1 MRAAISLA
9 TAGIR
14 NLVHACSTRRDWHQ
28 LAAIGLLL
36 LLAEIVAP
44 SCGAE

>member
-9 TAGIR
+9 TASIT
-14 NLVHACSTRRDWHQ
+14 NFAHACSARRDWYP
-28 LAAIGLLL
+28 LASLGLLL

-44 SCGAE
+44 SWGG